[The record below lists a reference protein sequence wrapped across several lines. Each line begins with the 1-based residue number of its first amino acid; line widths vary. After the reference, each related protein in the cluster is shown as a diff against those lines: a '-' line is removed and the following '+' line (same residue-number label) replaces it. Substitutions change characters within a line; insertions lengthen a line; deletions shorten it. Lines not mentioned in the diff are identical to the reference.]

1 MGKIRVI
8 QYGVGP
14 IGAGMVRLMLAKPAI
29 QIVGA
34 IDVDPKKVG
43 QDLGIVAGTNR
54 QIGVKISSD
63 VHSVLGSG
71 ADVVVHTT
79 LSHLK
84 SVAGQLTDCL
94 NAGLHVVSTCEEL
107 SYPFR
112 KHPELSRQLDDLAR
126 THNVVLLGTGV
137 NPGFVLDK
145 LILTLA
151 TACQNV
157 THASGHRVVN
167 ASKRR
172 QPLQAKIGSGLTV
185 DEFYAQVKAGV
196 IKHHGLPE
204 SVGMVADGL
213 GLEVA
218 KIEEVIEPVV
228 AKQQVKTDYFDVPAG
243 KVVGVRQVGHGISS
257 AGKIN
262 VDLKLEMYL
271 GAPDSVDMVS
281 IKGTPDLTLTVPG
294 GTHGDLATAAITVN
308 CIPALFEMRPGLR
321 TSKDTPMSYF
331 SGTSFAAGKAHGS

>member
-1 MGKIRVI
+1 MQKIRVI

-14 IGAGMVRLMLAKPAI
+14 IGAGMVRLMLTKPAI

-34 IDVDPKKVG
+34 IDVDPKKIG
-43 QDLGIVAGTNR
+43 QDLGTVAGANR
-54 QIGVKISSD
+54 EIGVKISSD
-63 VHSVLGSG
+63 AQAVLKSG

-79 LSHLK
+79 LSHLQ
-84 SVAGQLTDCL
+84 SVAGQLTDCM

-112 KHPELSRQLDDLAR
+112 KHPELSKQLDETAKKN
-126 THNVVLLGTGV
+126 NVVLLGTGV

-157 THASGHRVVN
+157 TQASGHRVVN

-172 QPLQAKIGSGLTV
+172 QPLQAKIGSGMTV
-185 DEFYAQVKAGV
+185 EEFQKQVQAGV

-213 GLEVA
+213 GLEVE

-228 AKQQVKTDYFDVPAG
+228 ARIQVKTDYFDVPPG
-243 KVVGVRQVGHGISS
+243 KVVGVRQVGRGISAS
-257 AGKIN
+257 GKVN
-262 VDLKLEMYL
+262 VELKLEMYL
-271 GAPDSVDMVS
+271 GAPDSVDTVS
-281 IKGTPDLTLTVPG
+281 VAGTPNLTLTVPG

-331 SGTSFAAGKAHGS
+331 AGMKAEGASGD

>member
-14 IGAGMVRLMLAKPAI
+14 IGAGMVRLMLTKPAI

-34 IDVDPKKVG
+34 IDVDPKKVDK
-43 QDLGIVAGTNR
+43 DLGMVAGAER
-54 QIGVKISSD
+54 AIGVKISSD
-63 VHSVLGSG
+63 SKAVLRSG

-79 LSHLK
+79 LSHLQ

-94 NAGLHVVSTCEEL
+94 SAGLHVASTCEEL
-107 SYPFR
+107 SYPYR
-112 KHPELSRQLDDLAR
+112 KHPELSKHLDEVARQ
-126 THNVVLLGTGV
+126 HKVVLLGTGV

-157 THASGHRVVN
+157 THASGHRIVN
-167 ASKRR
+167 ASARR
-172 QPLQAKIGSGLTV
+172 QPLQAKIGSGMTV
-185 DEFYAQVKAGV
+185 EEFQAQVKAGV

-213 GLEVA
+213 GLEVV
-218 KIEEVIEPVV
+218 KIEEVIEPVI
-228 AKQQVKTDYFDVPAG
+228 AKERVKTDYFDVPKG
-243 KVVGVRQVGHGISS
+243 KVVGVRQVAHGFS
-257 AGKIN
+257 AAGQVN

-271 GAPDSVDMVS
+271 GAPDSVDTVS
-281 IKGTPDLTLTVPG
+281 ITGTPDLTLTVPG

-321 TSKDTPMSYF
+321 TSKDTPMSF
-331 SGTSFAAGKAHGS
+331 FPGVDFAMGKRA

>member
-1 MGKIRVI
+1 MKKIRVI

-14 IGAGMVRLMLAKPAI
+14 IGAGMVRLMLTKSAI
-29 QIVGA
+29 EIVGA
-34 IDVDPKKVG
+34 IDVDPKKIG
-43 QDLGIVAGTNR
+43 QDLGKVSGAER
-54 QIGVKISSD
+54 EIGVKISGD
-63 VHSVLGSG
+63 AASVLRAG

-79 LSHLK
+79 SSYLK

-94 NAGLHVVSTCEEL
+94 GAGLHVVSTCEEL

-112 KHPELSRQLDDLAR
+112 KHPELSKQLDEAAR
-126 THNVVLLGTGV
+126 KHSVVLLGTGV

-151 TACQNV
+151 AACQNV

-172 QPLQAKIGSGLTV
+172 QPLQAKIGSGMTTQ
-185 DEFYAQVKAGV
+185 EFDAQVKAGV

-218 KIEEVIEPVV
+218 KIEEVIEPVI
-228 AKQQVKTDYFDVPAG
+228 AKERVKTDYFDVPAG
-243 KVVGVRQVGHGISS
+243 KVVGVRQVAHGYSA
-257 AGKIN
+257 AGKVN

-271 GAPDSVDMVS
+271 GAPDSVDTVS

-308 CIPALFEMRPGLR
+308 CIPALFEMRPGVR

-331 SGTSFAAGKAHGS
+331 NGAV

>member
-14 IGAGMVRLMLAKPAI
+14 IGAGMVRLMLTKPDVE
-29 QIVGA
+29 IVGA
-34 IDVDPKKVG
+34 IDIDPRKVG
-43 QDLGIVAGTNR
+43 KDLGGVAGANCE
-54 QIGVKISSD
+54 IGVKISSD
-63 VHSVLGSG
+63 AQSVLRSG

-79 LSHLK
+79 SSYLK
-84 SVAGQLTDCL
+84 SVADQLAGCL

-112 KHPELSRQLDDLAR
+112 KHPDLSKRLDETARQ
-126 THNVVLLGTGV
+126 HKVVLLGTGV

-157 THASGHRVVN
+157 TQASGHRVVN
-167 ASKRR
+167 ASMRR
-172 QPLQAKIGSGLTV
+172 PPLQAKIGSGMTTE
-185 DEFYAQVKAGV
+185 EFDAQVKAGV

-213 GLEVA
+213 GLEVV

-228 AKQQVKTDYFDVPAG
+228 ATARVKTDYFDVPPG
-243 KVVGVRQVGHGISS
+243 KVVGVRQVAHGFSTT
-257 AGKIN
+257 GKVN
-262 VDLKLEMYL
+262 VDLELEMYL
-271 GAPDSVDMVS
+271 GAPDSVDTVS

-308 CIPALFEMRPGLR
+308 CIPALLEMRPGLR
-321 TSKDTPMSYF
+321 TSKDTPMCYF
-331 SGTSFAAGKAHGS
+331 PGHKS

>member
-14 IGAGMVRLMLAKPAI
+14 IGAGMVRLMLTKPAI

-34 IDVDPKKVG
+34 IEVDPKKVG
-43 QDLGIVAGTNR
+43 RDLGTVAGAER
-54 QIGVKISSD
+54 EIGVQISSD
-63 VHSVLGSG
+63 VKGVLRSG

-112 KHPELSRQLDDLAR
+112 KHPELSQQLDETAR
-126 THNVVLLGTGV
+126 QHNVVLLGTGV

-151 TACQNV
+151 AACQSV
-157 THASGHRVVN
+157 THASGHRIVN
-167 ASKRR
+167 ASTRR
-172 QPLQAKIGSGLTV
+172 QPLQAKIGSGMTTE
-185 DEFYAQVKAGV
+185 EFHAQVSAGV

-204 SVGMVADGL
+204 SVAMVADGL

-218 KIEEVIEPVV
+218 KIEEVIEPVI
-228 AKQQVKTDYFDVPAG
+228 AKDRVKTDYFDVPAG
-243 KVVGVRQVGHGISS
+243 KVVGVRQVARGISK
-257 AGKIN
+257 AGKVN

-271 GAPDSVDMVS
+271 DAPDSVDTVS

-321 TSKDTPMSYF
+321 TSKDTPMSF
-331 SGTSFAAGKAHGS
+331 FPGVNFATGKGA